1 MSPFLQL
8 AFSLLVIILF
18 AKAAG
23 YLSTKFGQ
31 PSVLGEL
38 LVGILLGPTFLDLTH
53 LPFLTYTHLT
63 EVVIEIGE
71 LGVLLLMFIAGLE
84 LHLSELVKNTRVSA
98 YAGVLGVVFPV
109 GLGWGAGAL
118 FGLPIPEA
126 IFLGLILGATSVS
139 ISAQTLMELKV
150 LRTRVGLGLLG
161 AAVFDDILVILLL
174 STALAIFSG
183 GSGLVSILLIFLRIL
198 LYLGLS
204 VAFGLWVL
212 PWLSRRVSQL
222 EISQPVL
229 SLALVIL
236 LLYGLAA
243 EIVGGMAAITG
254 AFLAGLMFARTPE
267 KERIENGVRALGYS
281 LFVPVFFVSI
291 GLGINLREVTPQA
304 LLLLLTIAVIA
315 ILGKIIG
322 SGLGARLG
330 GFSRQESLQL
340 GAGMVSRG
348 EVGLIVAS
356 IGMQEGYVHPDE
368 FSAVIG
374 MIIVTT
380 LITPPLL
387 RSLFAK
393 KQAAGTA
400 QNEIDSQAY
409 KEATPKEVED
419 VHDHAH
425 S

>member
-8 AFSLLVIILF
+8 VFALMVITLA
-18 AKAAG
+18 AKTAS
-23 YLSTKFGQ
+23 YISIKLGQ

-38 LVGILLGPTFLDLTH
+38 LVGILLGPSLLDLTH
-53 LPFLTYTHLT
+53 LPFLSDTHLT

-84 LHLSELVKNTRVSA
+84 LHLSELAKNTKVAA
-98 YAGVLGVVFPV
+98 YAGVLGVLFPV
-109 GLGWGAGAL
+109 GMGWAAGAL
-118 FGLPIPEA
+118 FGFTTAEA
-126 IFLGLILGATSVS
+126 LFLGLILGATSVS

-174 STALAIFSG
+174 SVVLAVFG
-183 GSGLVSILLIFLRIL
+183 GGGGLVSILLIFLRIL
-198 LYLGLS
+198 AYLGLS
-204 VAFGLWVL
+204 VAFGIWVL
-212 PWLSRRVSQL
+212 PWVTRRVANLEVSQAA
-222 EISQPVL
+222 L

-236 LLYGLAA
+236 FLYGLAA
-243 EIVGGMAAITG
+243 EVLGGMAAITG

-267 KERIENGVRALGYS
+267 KERIERGVRALAYS

-291 GLGINLREVTPQA
+291 GLGINLREVSPDM
-304 LLLLLTIAVIA
+304 LVLLLTIVVIGVM
-315 ILGKIIG
+315 GKIFG
-322 SGLGARLG
+322 SGLGALLG

-348 EVGLIVAS
+348 EVGLIVAA
-356 IGMQEGYVHPDE
+356 IGMQEGYVKPAE

-374 MIIVTT
+374 MVIITT
-380 LITPPLL
+380 LITPPML
-387 RSLFAK
+387 RSLFKGNQPPVSTGANIQP
-393 KQAAGTA
+393 QAS
-400 QNEIDSQAY
+400 E
-409 KEATPKEVED
+409 EVAN

>member
-8 AFSLLVIILF
+8 IFVLLVIILF
-18 AKAAG
+18 AKTAS
-23 YLSTKFGQ
+23 YLSLKLGQ

-38 LVGILLGPTFLDLTH
+38 LVGILLGPTLLDLTH
-53 LPFLTYTHLT
+53 LPFLPDTHLT
-63 EVVIEIGE
+63 EVIIEIGE

-84 LHLSELVKNTRVSA
+84 LHLSELAKNTRVSA
-98 YAGVLGVVFPV
+98 YAGALGVLFPV

-118 FGLPIPEA
+118 FGFQPTEA
-126 IFLGLILGATSVS
+126 VFLGLILGATSVS
-139 ISAQTLMELKV
+139 ISAQTLMELKM

-174 STALAIFSG
+174 STALAVFSG
-183 GSGLVSILLIFLRIL
+183 GGSLVSFLLIFLRIL

-204 VAFGLWVL
+204 VAFGLWML
-212 PWLSRRVSQL
+212 PWLSRRVAQL
-222 EISQPVL
+222 EISQAGL
-229 SLALVIL
+229 SLALVTL
-236 LLYGLAA
+236 FLYGLAA

-267 KERIENGVRALGYS
+267 KERIERGARALAYS

-291 GLGINLREVTPQA
+291 GLGINLRAFSPET
-304 LLLLLTIAVIA
+304 LLLMLTIAVIG
-315 ILGKIIG
+315 ILGKILG

-330 GFSRQESLQL
+330 GFSNLESLQL

-348 EVGLIVAS
+348 EVGLIVAT
-356 IGMQEGYVHPDE
+356 IGMQEGYVQANE

-374 MIIVTT
+374 MVVITT

-387 RSLFAK
+387 RSLFIIKTSGAE
-393 KQAAGTA
+393 A
-400 QNEIDSQAY
+400 Q
-409 KEATPKEVED
+409 KEAQPPRPEEMAASKD
-419 VHDHAH
+419 KF
-425 S
+425 